1 MSATH
6 GLAPVPV
13 PVPERATPAEL
24 RGTDP
29 ATDAVA
35 ASSGLPRFMKRDATP
50 PTPPE
55 EGAARL
61 ALGASRELGAREQ
74 RVFHERL
81 GVDPAA
87 VRIHDGAPA
96 AAAARALGARAFTV
110 GTHIAFAAGA
120 YRPDTVRGHLLL
132 AHELAHVAQQRDV
145 QAGAADLQTDA
156 RAERDADRAALSGTR
171 PQVRLAR
178 RAVQRFPDGGS
189 ADALIDRFT
198 SWGNL
203 DEEGLGQ
210 RLFDLAWMSP
220 SHYGFVVAVMDALGW
235 GDRDDVASAFVR
247 RARDD
252 NLDFFATD
260 ETGRAMLRRLKREL
274 TGGITVIHEGAE
286 AIRLHHA
293 LRRAEGAA
301 AGATRAEEVMTAAA
315 ERGRAATLDIA
326 IPAGLGPAEI
336 DDRLRL
342 LDLLLERIRAA
353 HVDEDDVL
361 AAVEQLALRVD
372 IERATLTAIVV
383 DPAWAARR
391 IAIVLEVAER
401 CARTLDN
408 LGVMLATYGD
418 MSVLGAAS
426 PPYVALTGRVREAY
440 LAALAAGM
448 DEDALEKLSIAEALG
463 AALPRALT
471 EVDLGILAHRQAG
484 YTLTEGYAQEMVAW
498 VEWVRDRLGPLEAE
512 AHALAAAREH
522 GEPDLET
529 RADEFARNA
538 ALLQY
543 SISAIGDWERALRV
557 WEALVGGGNVIL
569 GAYEDVNA
577 ILHRC
582 QAMRDAAYAGD
593 VDDLRERLERHQS
606 DPAVER
612 FYRAIPLFIGASAM
626 LVGLG
631 IVLTA
636 AVLSAGAGA
645 LVAGPGASTAA
656 VAGSVA
662 IEALTFTTVS
672 RGLSGVFAP
681 PPRIPFLLDLA
692 LNIGLFSLLRA
703 MGSGIRS
710 FLGARD
716 LAALTGVATHT
727 GAYGVLSGWGVLHFR
742 LEEGRWP
749 DADEIAIMSVQ
760 NLVML
765 AGIAVASRAVTRA
778 IHRHR
783 ELRALEAFNARYGA
797 RVAAIELARSQLRTR
812 FAAELAAGRGDDANA
827 TAALRAEA
835 EALNARMRD
844 LVEEV
849 RNDPAIGIAELR
861 SALADRAIDRA
872 AVGGELLARTLG
884 VAERVGLQR
893 AGGAN
898 LYTYEAGATEPL
910 VERLVELGASVSD
923 SVDASGRRTVVAEFE
938 GQAAMLFVERA
949 VSAELTARLAEL
961 ARLIETPGTTRA
973 ERQGVIGSLRT
984 PHGAEQRG
992 ELEGFVL
999 DTVLG
1004 ENQRA
1009 FAELITTL
1017 RSENPDVIVGME
1029 RGGAFVADVVGTG
1042 DAVLGPRVR
1051 HMAVHLDAEGK
1062 KFDGPAMQA
1071 EFRALIDREGA
1082 SRIAIVDSYMGGTTA
1097 SALRDQV
1104 LLPLARTNPG
1114 VRFDVH
1120 WMRETLGFEAGGTMG
1135 ALRGAP
1141 RRSAPGGAQIEV
1153 DQRQMRLVLGDDMQI
1168 VSTRDS
1174 REPITI
1180 FDRDGRIVR
1189 AEYPRPGETT
1199 RDVLIRLLRP
1209 AP

>member
-1 MSATH
+1 
-6 GLAPVPV
+6 V
-13 PVPERATPAEL
+13 VPERAAPAER
-24 RGTDP
+24 RGADP
-29 ATDAVA
+29 AVEPEGGTV
-35 ASSGLPRFMKRDATP
+35 GLPRFMKA
-50 PTPPE
+50 
-55 EGAARL
+55 EGAPNVPPDERAR
-61 ALGASRELGAREQ
+61 AIGLGASRTLGAREQ
-74 RVFHERL
+74 TLFRGRL

-87 VRIHDGAPA
+87 VRIHDGAQA

-110 GTHIAFAAGA
+110 GTHVAFAVGA
-120 YRPDTVRGHLLL
+120 YRPDTLRGHLLL
-132 AHELAHVAQQRDV
+132 AHELAHVAQQRD
-145 QAGAADLQTDA
+145 ARGGAPALQGDP

-171 PQVRLAR
+171 PAVRLSRPAL
-178 RAVQRFPDGGS
+178 QRYPDGAS
-189 ADALIDRFT
+189 AEDLIERFT
-198 SWGNL
+198 SWGDL
-203 DEEGLGQ
+203 DEEALGQ
-210 RLFDLAWMSP
+210 RLFELAWMSP
-220 SHYGFVVAVMDALGW
+220 NHYGFVVEVMDELGW

-247 RARDD
+247 SARDD

-260 ETGRAMLRRLKREL
+260 ATGRTMLLRLKREL

-293 LRRAEGAA
+293 LRRAEGAT
-301 AGATRAEEVMTAAA
+301 AGAARAADVMTAAA

-342 LDLLLERIRAA
+342 LDLLLERIRAT
-353 HVDEDDVL
+353 HEDEDDVL

-372 IERATLTAIVV
+372 VERTTLTAIVA
-383 DPAWAARR
+383 DPAWAGRR

-401 CARTLDN
+401 CARNLDN

-418 MSVLGAAS
+418 MSALGAAS
-426 PPYVALTGRVREAY
+426 PPYVDLTRGVREAY

-448 DEDALEKLSIAEALG
+448 DDDALEKLSIAEALG

-471 EVDLGILAHRQAG
+471 EVDLGILAHRHAG

-498 VEWVRDRLGPLEAE
+498 VEWVRDRLEPLELE
-512 AHALAAAREH
+512 GRELAAARER
-522 GEPDLET
+522 GEPDLDARE
-529 RADEFARNA
+529 AEFVRNA

-569 GAYEDVNA
+569 GAYEDVNT

-593 VDDLRERLERHQS
+593 VDDLRDRLQRHQS

-631 IVLTA
+631 IALTA
-636 AVLSAGAGA
+636 AMLSAGAGA
-645 LVAGPGASTAA
+645 LIAGPGASTAA

-681 PPRIPFLLDLA
+681 PPRMPFLLDLA

-727 GAYGVLSGWGVLHFR
+727 GSYAVLSGWGVMHFR

-765 AGIAVASRAVTRA
+765 AGIALASGAVTRA

-783 ELRALEAFNARYGA
+783 ELRALETFNTRYGTRLA
-797 RVAAIELARSQLRTR
+797 DIELARSQLRTR
-812 FAAELAAGRGDDANA
+812 FAAELAAGRGDDPNV
-827 TAALRAEA
+827 TAELRAEA
-835 EALNARMRD
+835 EALNARLRD

-849 RNDPAIGIAELR
+849 RSDATIGIAELR

-910 VERLVELGASVSD
+910 VERLFELGASVSD
-923 SVDASGRRTVVAEFE
+923 SVDASGRRTVVAEIE
-938 GQAAMLFVERA
+938 GQAPMLFVERA

-961 ARLIETPGTTRA
+961 AGTIETSGSTR
-973 ERQGVIGSLRT
+973 EQRQDVIGALRT
-984 PHGAEQRG
+984 PHNAERG

-999 DTVLG
+999 DTVLA

-1017 RSENPDVIVGME
+1017 RTENPDIIVGME
-1029 RGGAFVADVVGTG
+1029 RGGAFLADVVGSG
-1042 DAVLGPRVR
+1042 DADLGPRVR
-1051 HMAVHLDAEGK
+1051 HMPVHLDAEGK

-1071 EFRALIDREGA
+1071 EFQRLIDSEGA

-1114 VRFDVH
+1114 VRVDVH

-1135 ALRGAP
+1135 ALRGVP
-1141 RRSAPGGAQIEV
+1141 RRGTPGGVQIEV
-1153 DQRQMRLVLGDDMQI
+1153 DQRQMRLVLGDDMEI
-1168 VSTRDS
+1168 VYTPDS

-1180 FDRDGRIVR
+1180 FDRDGRILR